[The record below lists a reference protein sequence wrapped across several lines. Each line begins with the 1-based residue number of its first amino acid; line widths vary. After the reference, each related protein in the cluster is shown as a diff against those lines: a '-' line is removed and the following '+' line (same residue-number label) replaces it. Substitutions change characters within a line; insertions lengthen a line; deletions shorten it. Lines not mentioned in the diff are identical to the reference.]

1 MRRTF
6 ALLVACGTALLAK
19 NPSPAWVHDAGANQ
33 PKTEFS
39 AKVGSVTLL
48 HEEHLT
54 VSPDGKWSTT
64 ERGVVKVLQ
73 SGRHISAWRAYN
85 PKSGRIRDF
94 HGWLILPSGKET
106 EYSKDSVIDE
116 ALSAEYT
123 YDEGRAKRLDCDP
136 NAPPGAIF
144 AYEVTQEEDTI
155 FTTYPYSFQEREPV
169 VVSRFVLTMPAG
181 WEARAATFNRAEIM
195 PAVQGNS
202 YTWELRD
209 LPWIEPEEHSPH
221 FLSIAP
227 WIGVTYFPS
236 GGANP
241 SLQSLKNWPAV
252 SRWLSGFVDPPAE
265 PTAGVRAKAAEL
277 TRAATTELDKIRSIA
292 AFVQQTNYV
301 EVAMNLTRGGG
312 YTPHSA
318 DQVLARNYGD
328 CKDKATLMRSL
339 LKAAGIDSYAIVIF
353 SGDREYVRQE
363 WPSPMQF
370 NHAIVAVRISDET
383 KAPAVVEHPALGR
396 LLIFDPTDPVTPV
409 GDLPNDEQA
418 SLALVIAGPNGDLV
432 RMPQLPLPAARI
444 ERSVEA
450 HLDTSGSLAAHLVT
464 QYFGQSGRSV
474 RYQTRHGGMDQ
485 LKQTL
490 ERAYSRRLGAVTLD
504 KIHPEDHVSENRM
517 DLAVDVTVGQFG
529 QLMQQK
535 LLIVKPGALAPDS
548 DYSFANKERK
558 LPVRLE
564 SRLRQDSVVLELPS
578 GFSVDEIPDPVEI
591 ESPYGVYRASWK
603 AANGAVTFQ
612 QSLQVKDTLASP
624 SEYAKV
630 KEFFDK
636 VQGGQSAPVILLK
649 Q

>member
-1 MRRTF
+1 VKRSIAFLIF
-6 ALLVACGTALLAK
+6 ASAAFAAK
-19 NPSPAWVHDAGANQ
+19 NPSPGWVHDAAANQ
-33 PKTEFS
+33 PKSEYS
-39 AKVGSVTLL
+39 GKVGSVTLF

-54 VSPDGKWSTT
+54 VGADGKWSAT
-64 ERGVVKVLQ
+64 ERGVIKVLQ
-73 SGRHISAWRAYN
+73 SGRHISAGRAYN

-106 EYSKDSVIDE
+106 EYSKDSVLDV

-123 YDEGRAKRLDCDP
+123 YDEGRAKELDCDP

-144 AYEVTQEEDTI
+144 AYEVTQEEDTV

-169 VVSRFVLTMPAG
+169 LVSRFVLTLPPA
-181 WEARAATFNRAEIM
+181 WDARAATFNHAEIT
-195 PAVQGNS
+195 PTVQGSS
-202 YTWELRD
+202 YAWELRD

-221 FLSIAP
+221 FQAIAP
-227 WIGVTYFPS
+227 WIGVTFFPAS
-236 GGANP
+236 ATNAA
-241 SLQSLKNWPAV
+241 LQSLKDWPAV

-265 PTAGVRAKAAEL
+265 PTPAVRARAAEL
-277 TRAATTELDKIRSIA
+277 TRGANAELDKIRAIA
-292 AFVQQTNYV
+292 SFVQQTNYV

-353 SGDREYVRQE
+353 SGDREYVRHE

-370 NHAIVAVRISDET
+370 NHAIVAVRISGDT
-383 KAPAVVEHPALGR
+383 QAAAVIEHPSLGR

-409 GDLPNDEQA
+409 GDLPEDEQG
-418 SLALVIAGPNGDLV
+418 SFALVVAGPNGDLV
-432 RMPQLPLPAARI
+432 RMPRLPLPAARI
-444 ERSVEA
+444 ERTVEA
-450 HLDTSGSLAAHLVT
+450 RLDPSGSLAAHLVT

-474 RYQTRHGGMDQ
+474 RYQTRHRSMDQ
-485 LKQTL
+485 LKQNL
-490 ERAYSRRLGAVTLD
+490 ERVYSRRLGGMTLD
-504 KIHPEDHVSENRM
+504 KIQPEDHVAENRM
-517 DLAVDVTVGQFG
+517 DLAVDVTVGKFG
-529 QLMQQK
+529 QIMQEK
-535 LLIVKPGALAPDS
+535 LLIVKPGVLTPDS

-564 SRLRQDSVVLELPS
+564 SRLRQDSVVLQLPP
-578 GFSVDEIPDPVEI
+578 GFSVDEIPDPVSI
-591 ESPYGVYRASWK
+591 ESPYGVYHASWK
-603 AANGAVTFQ
+603 SANGAVTFE
-612 QSLQVKDTLASP
+612 QSLQVKDTLAAP

-636 VQGGQSAPVILLK
+636 VQGGQSAPVVLLK